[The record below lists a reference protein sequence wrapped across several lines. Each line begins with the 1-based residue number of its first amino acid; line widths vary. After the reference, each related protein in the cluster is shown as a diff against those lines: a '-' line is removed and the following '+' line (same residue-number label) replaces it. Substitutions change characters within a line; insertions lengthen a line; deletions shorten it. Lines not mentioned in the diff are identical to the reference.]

1 MLSSRR
7 LYRLVAVVPAVV
19 PTVVACLMLR
29 HQIQHGVDW
38 LEGALVYP
46 LFGTL
51 SALAWWFALCGQHA
65 ESRARIMFSLVGA
78 MILGVIGVIA
88 GFFGGGILYPQSNM
102 AGLLGIFT
110 GPMGFAA
117 GAVVGAIVGCQWT
130 RRQPRPEVPPDRLA

>member
-1 MLSSRR
+1 MCNFTSNSVWV
-7 LYRLVAVVPAVV
+7 LVRIAAGFAAVV

-51 SALAWWFALCGQHA
+51 AALAWWFALCGQHA

-78 MILGVIGVIA
+78 IILGVIGVIA
-88 GFFGGGILYPQSNM
+88 GFFGGGILRPQSNM

-110 GPMGFAA
+110 GPICFAA
-117 GAVVGAIVGCQWT
+117 GAVVGATVRGQRT
-130 RRQPRPEVPPDRLA
+130 SQ